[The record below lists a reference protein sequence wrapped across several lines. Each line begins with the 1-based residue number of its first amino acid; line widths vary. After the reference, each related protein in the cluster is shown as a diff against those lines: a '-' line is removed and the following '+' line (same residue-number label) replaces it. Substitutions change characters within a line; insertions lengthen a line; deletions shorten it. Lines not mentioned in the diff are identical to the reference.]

1 MTGISK
7 YPKKTV
13 NIFSKMENFFSRDLT
28 LKNNTERK
36 IEAIKQ

>member
-1 MTGISK
+1 MIGISK

-13 NIFSKMENFFSRDLT
+13 NILSKIENFFLLDLN

>member
-13 NIFSKMENFFSRDLT
+13 NILSKIENFFSRDLT
-28 LKNNTERK
+28 LKKNTERK